1 MGNEMFD
8 QTPSSNIYDY
18 PEQKRR
24 YVVESVYPDNG
35 SPLAETLL
43 RLILSEISNRQD
55 SKYLIR
61 NRIHH
66 VR

>member
-43 RLILSEISNRQD
+43 RLILSEISNHSD
-55 SKYLIR
+55 S
-61 NRIHH
+61 
-66 VR
+66 